1 MPWYKRRRMRC
12 VFLHYSTSFLVTK
25 RSIAHNMQFSI
36 FKHIRIL
43 PGVRGLSS
51 SSNSG
56 QGYIPRGKGTEMIKG
71 SATPGGGPVKQPDGG
86 SNGGGQTNT
95 SGGSATP
102 GGRAM

>member
-1 MPWYKRRRMRC
+1 
-12 VFLHYSTSFLVTK
+12 
-25 RSIAHNMQFSI
+25 MQFNV

-43 PGVRGLSS
+43 PGVRPSK
-51 SSNSG
+51 SG
-56 QGYIPRGKGTEMIKG
+56 QGYIPRGKGTDTIKG

-86 SNGGGQTNT
+86 SNGGGQTNI

>member
-1 MPWYKRRRMRC
+1 
-12 VFLHYSTSFLVTK
+12 
-25 RSIAHNMQFSI
+25 MQFNA
-36 FKHIRIL
+36 FKHLRIL

-51 SSNSG
+51 PSNSG
-56 QGYIPRGKGTEMIKG
+56 QGYIPRGKGTDTIKG
-71 SATPGGGPVKQPDGG
+71 SATPGGGPVKQPGSE